1 MTAQARAASVAERL
15 GSTETLEP
23 RSERHRTLHRFL
35 RHRLAMAGSIVLLL
49 LCLAVLLAPLISR
62 QGPDAVDLYAQNQPP
77 DGLHWFGT
85 DNTGRDIFARTLY
98 GGRVSL
104 LVGALAVVVSLV
116 VGTLLGGLAGFF
128 RGAWDMTIMRITDV
142 VMTFPQVVIILT
154 AAAMVGPGLRNT
166 ILIIG
171 LLNWPIPCRLVR
183 ARILS
188 VREMEF
194 VQASRALGVS
204 SLRILVRVVLPNA
217 IDVIVVNA
225 SLGVATAI
233 LLEAGMSF
241 LGLGV
246 QPPTPSWGNLL
257 NAARQLNILES
268 YTWQWVPAAVAII
281 VTVLCINLIGDG
293 LRDAFDPR
301 SER

>member
-1 MTAQARAASVAERL
+1 MTAQMGAASVAERL
-15 GSTETLEP
+15 GAMEELEP
-23 RSERHRTLHRFL
+23 RAEGHRTLRRFL
-35 RHRLAMAGSIVLLL
+35 RHRLAMAGAIVLLL
-49 LCLAVLLAPLISR
+49 LCLAVVLAPLIAR

-77 DGLHWFGT
+77 DHLHWFGT
-85 DNTGRDIFARTLY
+85 DATGRDIFARTLY

-116 VGTLLGGLAGFF
+116 VGTLLGGVAGFF
-128 RGAWDMTIMRITDV
+128 RGAWDMAIMRVTDV
-142 VMTFPQVVIILT
+142 VMTFPQIVIILT

-183 ARILS
+183 ARLLS
-188 VREMEF
+188 IREMEF

-204 SLRILVRVVLPNA
+204 SLRILVRVALPNA

-257 NAARQLNILES
+257 NAARQLNILET
-268 YTWQWVPAAVAII
+268 YTWEWVPAAAAII

>member
-1 MTAQARAASVAERL
+1 
-15 GSTETLEP
+15 
-23 RSERHRTLHRFL
+23 
-35 RHRLAMAGSIVLLL
+35 MAGAIVLTV
-49 LCLAVLLAPLISR
+49 LCLVVILAPLLSR

-85 DNTGRDIFARTLY
+85 DATGRDIFARTLY

-104 LVGALAVVVSLV
+104 LVGALAVLISLV
-116 VGTLLGGLAGFF
+116 VGTVLGGAAGFF
-128 RGAWDMTIMRITDV
+128 RGAWDMGIMRITDV
-142 VMTFPQVVIILT
+142 VMTFPPVVIILT
-154 AAAMVGPGLRNT
+154 VAAMVGPGLRNT
-166 ILIIG
+166 VLVIG
-171 LLNWPIPCRLVR
+171 LLTWPIPCRLVR

-188 VREMEF
+188 IREQEF
-194 VQASRALGVS
+194 IQASRALGVS
-204 SLRILVRVVLPNA
+204 PLWILVRTALPNA

-268 YTWQWVPAAVAII
+268 YTWQWVPAAAAII

>member
-1 MTAQARAASVAERL
+1 VT
-15 GSTETLEP
+15 G
-23 RSERHRTLHRFL
+23 RFL
-35 RHRLAMAGSIVLLL
+35 RHRLAMVGAVLLVL
-49 LCLAVLLAPLISR
+49 LCLAAVLAPLIAR

-77 DGLHWFGT
+77 DGLHWLGT
-85 DNTGRDIFARTLY
+85 DATGRDILARTLY

-104 LVGALAVVVSLV
+104 LVGVLAVLISL
-116 VGTLLGGLAGFF
+116 LLGTVLGGVAGFF
-128 RGAWDMTIMRITDV
+128 RGAWDTVIMRLTDV
-142 VMTFPQVVIILT
+142 VMTFPPVVIILT
-154 AAAMVGPGLRNT
+154 VAAMVGPGLRNT
-166 ILIIG
+166 ILVIG

-188 VREMEF
+188 VREQEF

-204 SLRILVRVVLPNA
+204 PLRILFRVAMPNA

-225 SLGVATAI
+225 TLGVAAAI

-257 NAARQLNILES
+257 NAARQLNILEQ
-268 YTWQWVPAAVAII
+268 YAWQWVPAALGII
-281 VTVLCINLIGDG
+281 ATVLSINLLGDG
-293 LRDAFDPR
+293 LRDALDPR
-301 SER
+301 WDR

>member
-1 MTAQARAASVAERL
+1 MTSEAPPVSVAETLRR
-15 GSTETLEP
+15 TESGETDG
-23 RSERHRTLHRFL
+23 ERNRTLRRFL
-35 RHRLAMAGSIVLLL
+35 RHRLAMAGAIVLTL
-49 LCLAVLLAPLISR
+49 LCVVVILAPLLSR
-62 QGPDAVDLYAQNQPP
+62 HGPDAVDLYAQNQPP
-77 DGLHWFGT
+77 DSLHWFGT
-85 DNTGRDIFARTLY
+85 DATGRDIFARTLY

-104 LVGALAVVVSLV
+104 LVGALAVLISLV
-116 VGTLLGGLAGFF
+116 LGTILGCVAGFF
-128 RGAWDMTIMRITDV
+128 RGAWDMGIMRITDV
-142 VMTFPQVVIILT
+142 VMTFPPVVIILT
-154 AAAMVGPGLRNT
+154 VAAMVGPGLRNT
-166 ILIIG
+166 VLVIG

-183 ARILS
+183 ARLLS
-188 VREMEF
+188 IREQEY

-204 SLRILVRVVLPNA
+204 PLWILLRTALPNA

-268 YTWQWVPAAVAII
+268 YTWQWVPAAAAII
-281 VTVLCINLIGDG
+281 VAVLCINLIGDG